1 MDIFITIWLLCRLAG
16 SARRNQ
22 IRMLTRH
29 PPSKDKTHGSGD
41 RLLAV
46 LALFTAA
53 QTQWTVEAAAEKL
66 GVSTTTTYRYFKKLT
81 KAGLISPVAGAGY
94 TLGPAI
100 IQMDRLIQAS
110 DPVLNGARGVMIDLV
125 GHAVEGSTALLCRL
139 FHDRVMCVHQIMGR
153 GPQEPV
159 SYERGRLMPLYRGA
173 TSKIILAHLP
183 PRTLKALFA
192 HHAEEIADAD
202 LGASFAEFRR
212 GLAAIRRAGVSVSR
226 GEIDPGRVGVAAPIF
241 DQDRAVLGSLSLA
254 LPAAH
259 ADSALLERLAPLT
272 VAGAREIERT
282 MSLGSA
288 QGRPSPARLK
298 IAKSR

>member
-1 MDIFITIWLLCRLAG
+1 MLD
-16 SARRNQ
+16 RRPVASSQ
-22 IRMLTRH
+22 S
-29 PPSKDKTHGSGD
+29 PVHGSGD

-46 LALFTAA
+46 LALFTAE
-53 QTQWTVEAAAEKL
+53 QSQWTVDAAAEEI

-81 KAGLISPVAGAGY
+81 KAGLISPVSGAGY

-100 IQMDRLIQAS
+100 IQLDRQIQTS
-110 DPVLNGARGVMIDLV
+110 DPMLNSARFVMIELV
-125 GHAVEGSTALLCRL
+125 RDAPEGSTVLLCRL

-183 PRTLKALFA
+183 PRTLKALWA
-192 HHAEEIADAD
+192 HDAGAIAEAD
-202 LGASFAEFRR
+202 LGASWEEFRR
-212 GLAAIRRAGVSVSR
+212 GLAAIRRAGAIVSR
-226 GEIDPGRVGVAAPIF
+226 GEIDPGRVGVAAPVF
-241 DQDRAVLGSLSLA
+241 DKDRAVLGSLSLA

-259 ADSALLERLAPLT
+259 ADETLVGRLAPLT

-282 MSLGSA
+282 MNSA
-288 QGRPSPARLK
+288 AGLRQPSPARVK
-298 IAKSR
+298 IARPRWPQALGRTT

>member
-1 MDIFITIWLLCRLAG
+1 
-16 SARRNQ
+16 
-22 IRMLTRH
+22 MLNRH
-29 PPSKDKTHGSGD
+29 PAASTEARPHGSGD

-46 LALFTAA
+46 LALFSAE
-53 QTQWTVEAAAEKL
+53 QTSWSVEAAAARL

-100 IQMDRLIQAS
+100 IQMDRLIQSS
-110 DPVLNGARGVMIDLV
+110 DPMLSGARAVMIDLV
-125 GHAVEGSTALLCRL
+125 RHAAEGSTVLLCRL

-192 HHAEEIADAD
+192 HDAAEIAAAG
-202 LGASFAEFRR
+202 LGAGWEEFRR
-212 GLAAIRRAGVSVSR
+212 GLAAIRRAGVSISH
-226 GEIDPGRVGVAAPIF
+226 GEIDAGRVGVAAPIF
-241 DQDRAVLGSLSLA
+241 DKDRAVLGSLSLA
-254 LPAAH
+254 LPAQH
-259 ADSALLERLAPLT
+259 VDDTQVERLAPLT

-282 MSLGSA
+282 MNSA
-288 QGRPSPARLK
+288 SELCQPSPARVK
-298 IAKSR
+298 ITRPRTALRRTP

>member
-1 MDIFITIWLLCRLAG
+1 MP
-16 SARRNQ
+16 SRR
-22 IRMLTRH
+22 
-29 PPSKDKTHGSGD
+29 PPSEDKSHGSGD

-46 LALFTAA
+46 LALFTAQ
-53 QTQWTVEAAAEKL
+53 QTQWSVEAAAERL

-81 KAGLISPVAGAGY
+81 KAGLISPVSGAGY

-100 IQMDRLIQAS
+100 IQMDRLIQSS
-110 DPVLNGARGVMIDLV
+110 DPMLKGARGVMIDLV
-125 GHAVEGSTALLCRL
+125 GHAAEGSTVLLCRL

-153 GPQEPV
+153 GPQQPV

-183 PRTLKALFA
+183 SRTLKSLFA
-192 HHAEEIADAD
+192 HDAGEIAEAG
-202 LGASFAEFRR
+202 LGADWAEFRR
-212 GLAAIRRAGVSVSR
+212 GLAAIRRAGMIVSR

-241 DQDRAVLGSLSLA
+241 DKDRAVLGSLSLA

-259 ADSALLERLAPLT
+259 ADEALVGRLAPLT

-282 MSLGSA
+282 MNSGSA
-288 QGRPSPARLK
+288 LSQPSPARVK
-298 IAKSR
+298 IARSR